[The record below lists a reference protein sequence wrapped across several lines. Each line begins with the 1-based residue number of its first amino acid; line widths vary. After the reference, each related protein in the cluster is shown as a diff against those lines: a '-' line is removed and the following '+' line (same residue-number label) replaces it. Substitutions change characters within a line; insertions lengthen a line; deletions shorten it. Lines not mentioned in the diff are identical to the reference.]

1 MARPR
6 TPAPPRLAVAPRPAP
21 PSTGAEP
28 ARAGFVLY
36 VGLQGDSPELDAAH
50 AADLAEVA
58 EALRDL
64 ARDLLPTAETFT
76 ALSLVPGTG
85 GADDVPSLRAR
96 LAGLRPLGTDAGG
109 GADDTGD
116 TAGAGADRV
125 AADGPVADSA

>member
-1 MARPR
+1 
-6 TPAPPRLAVAPRPAP
+6 
-21 PSTGAEP
+21 
-28 ARAGFVLY
+28 VLY
-36 VGLQGDSPELDAAH
+36 VGLQGDSPDLDAAH

-96 LAGLRPLGTDAGG
+96 LAGLRPLGADAGG

-125 AADGPVADSA
+125 GADGPVADSA

>member
-6 TPAPPRLAVAPRPAP
+6 TAAAPPAVPAAARRRTPALEPALARPAP
-21 PSTGAEP
+21 GAGP
-28 ARAGFVLY
+28 GGRAGFVLY
-36 VGLQGDSPELDAAH
+36 VGLQGDGPGLDAEH

-85 GADDVPSLRAR
+85 GREDDVQSIRGR
-96 LAGLRPLGTDAGG
+96 LAGLRPLDAS
-109 GADDTGD
+109 AE
-116 TAGAGADRV
+116 TA
-125 AADGPVADSA
+125 